1 MRTALLWIAALA
13 AAIALDH
20 PLASYLA
27 AHPLSYSFELYS
39 LFRLGGY
46 LPFWIVVSLA
56 LVLVDAERGWR
67 GAWPRGGWLL
77 AAVVASGALAELLK
91 LTVRRERPDADVPF
105 YVFRPWVDAELSTS
119 GIGWPS
125 SHTAVA
131 FGAAWWLCRL
141 YPRGSALW
149 IAIGAACGFSR
160 LWRNAHFASDVVGA
174 ALVAYLVVAALW
186 RVRERL
192 RAQPA

>member
-1 MRTALLWIAALA
+1 
-13 AAIALDH
+13 
-20 PLASYLA
+20 
-27 AHPLSYSFELYS
+27 
-39 LFRLGGY
+39 
-46 LPFWIVVSLA
+46 
-56 LVLVDAERGWR
+56 
-67 GAWPRGGWLL
+67 
-77 AAVVASGALAELLK
+77 
-91 LTVRRERPDADVPF
+91 
-105 YVFRPWVDAELSTS
+105 
-119 GIGWPS
+119 
-125 SHTAVA
+125 VA

-186 RVRERL
+186 RLRERM